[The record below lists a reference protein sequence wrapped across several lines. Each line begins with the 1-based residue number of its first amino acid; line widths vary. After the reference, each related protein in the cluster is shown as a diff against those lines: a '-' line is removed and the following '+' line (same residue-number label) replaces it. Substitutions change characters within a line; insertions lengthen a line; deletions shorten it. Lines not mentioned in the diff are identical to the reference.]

1 MLRPDIPEQESMAS
15 TAHQAGASAMDAVTC
30 VGRRA
35 KVARVDCRLQSK
47 RHAGKHASCLLDADR
62 ERTLIIMRAEC
73 CLANGDYSAIGLR
86 SVAIQG
92 HGIAGSQAIALN
104 WWLAITLFQH
114 LK

>member
-1 MLRPDIPEQESMAS
+1 MRPIWD
-15 TAHQAGASAMDAVTC
+15 V
-30 VGRRA
+30 RRWPL
-35 KVARVDCRLQSK
+35 DCRQSSL
-47 RHAGKHASCLLDADR
+47 RNVAGKHASCLLDADR

-73 CLANGDYSAIGLR
+73 SLANGDYSAIGLR